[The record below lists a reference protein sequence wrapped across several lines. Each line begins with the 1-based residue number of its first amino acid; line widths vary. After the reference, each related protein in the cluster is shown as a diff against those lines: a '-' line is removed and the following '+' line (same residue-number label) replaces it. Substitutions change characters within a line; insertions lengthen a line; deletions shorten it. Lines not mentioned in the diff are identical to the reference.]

1 MSVRKDEVNLF
12 ACFVFLT
19 PRKILAW
26 ACQKFLHPAK
36 NPHRI
41 LRIESRKSE
50 VNSTKEKRSL
60 TWTSSSQAF
69 PAANKKKE
77 EQKKKSRVGKK
88 KKRGENQW
96 QQLTFKVPSL
106 FLSLSSAESISIE
119 PESCDGLRKPNWST
133 LPRTSSSA
141 APPCCKR
148 NRKQEQEQ
156 QQL

>member
-1 MSVRKDEVNLF
+1 LDIFESGFSR
-12 ACFVFLT
+12 
-19 PRKILAW
+19 
-26 ACQKFLHPAK
+26 CQQKE
-36 NPHRI
+36 R
-41 LRIESRKSE
+41 RTE
-50 VNSTKEKRSL
+50 KEKQS
-60 TWTSSSQAF
+60 WAGE
-69 PAANKKKE
+69 KK
-77 EQKKKSRVGKK
+77 
-88 KKRGENQW
+88 GENQW

-106 FLSLSSAESISIE
+106 FLSLSSAESTSIE